1 MEFEDKITK
10 VKTRGDLA
18 EFVSGLRADL
28 DNHPERWENDSLP
41 NFLEAMATWI
51 EDMDQYYRNRGEEF
65 SENQPWALFGTIL
78 LAARG
83 YE

>member
-1 MEFEDKITK
+1 
-10 VKTRGDLA
+10 
-18 EFVSGLRADL
+18 
-28 DNHPERWENDSLP
+28 
-41 NFLEAMATWI
+41 MATWI